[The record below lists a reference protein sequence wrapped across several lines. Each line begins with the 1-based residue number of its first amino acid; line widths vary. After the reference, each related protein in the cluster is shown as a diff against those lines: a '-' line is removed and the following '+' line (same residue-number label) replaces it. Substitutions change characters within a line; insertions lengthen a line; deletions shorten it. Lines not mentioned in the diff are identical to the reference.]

1 VKQLSRYFTYQIYRT
16 FNIKIDP
23 LSFGWFILEEKLS
36 INLSN
41 FLEDV
46 QNFLK
51 IAIIEMN

>member
-1 VKQLSRYFTYQIYRT
+1 MKQLSRYFTYQIYRT

>member
-1 VKQLSRYFTYQIYRT
+1 MKQLSRYFTYQIYRT
-16 FNIKIDP
+16 FNIKLDQ